1 MDDSFLVEALRSMKL
16 RYPVG
21 EITDYFP
28 EKGYGFIKSERG
40 EKIFFFL
47 PEVDTIGLHLED
59 VRLGLKVGYDVSV
72 TGKGRRVSR
81 MRSLMMRNAAHK
93 ASS

>member
-1 MDDSFLVEALRSMKL
+1 MGDSFLVEALRDMKL

-28 EKGYGFIKSERG
+28 DKGYGFIRSERG

-47 PEVDTIGLHLED
+47 PEVDTIGFCIQD
-59 VRLGLKVGYDVSV
+59 VRLGLKVGYDTSV
-72 TGKGRRVSR
+72 TAKGRRVSR
-81 MRSLMMRNAAHK
+81 MRRLMAFQAGQKLHT
-93 ASS
+93 